1 MKIRIVKDR
10 VAKSGFTLMLPSPFK
25 WRRCRI
31 YNGWFASKEEAQ
43 AYIGLR
49 Y

>member
-1 MKIRIVKDR
+1 MKVRIVKDR

-25 WRRCRI
+25 WRRSRC
-31 YNGWFASKEEAQ
+31 YSCWFASKEEAQ
-43 AYIGLR
+43 AYIALR